1 MVVSPQAGQVLTLE
15 DWAAMDEDEP
25 GEFVDGAVVEEEVPD
40 LTHETVIVWLVR
52 LLGNWL
58 IPRGGFVFGS
68 EAKFAVAPTR
78 GCKPD
83 VTAYLPGCGPLPR
96 RGVVRVPP
104 SIAVEGVSERPRDA
118 RRDRVEKPDEY
129 ARFGVRWYWIIDPV
143 ERTLEIFELGADG
156 RYVRA
161 LAAADGDVTVPG
173 CDGLVLPLGGLW
185 AEVERLVEE

>member
-1 MVVSPQAGQVLTLE
+1 MVVSPAAAKVLTLE

-25 GEFVDGAVVEEEVPD
+25 GEFVDGAVVEEEVPG
-40 LTHETVIVWLVR
+40 LGHETVIVWLVQVLR
-52 LLGNWL
+52 EWL

-68 EAKFAVAPTR
+68 AAKFVVTPTR
-78 GCKPD
+78 GRKPD
-83 VTAYLPGCGPLPR
+83 LTAYLPDCGPLPR
-96 RGVVRVPP
+96 WGLVRVPP
-104 SIAVEGVSERPRDA
+104 SIAVEVITDTPRDA

-129 ARFGVRWYWIIDPV
+129 AAFGVRWYWLIDPV
-143 ERTLEIFELGADG
+143 ERTLEVFELGADG

-173 CDGLVLPLGGLW
+173 CEGLVLPLDGLW